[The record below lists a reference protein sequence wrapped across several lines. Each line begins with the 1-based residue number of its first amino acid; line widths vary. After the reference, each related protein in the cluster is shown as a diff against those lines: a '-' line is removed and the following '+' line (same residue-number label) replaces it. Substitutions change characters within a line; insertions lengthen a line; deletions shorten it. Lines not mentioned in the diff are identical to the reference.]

1 MIRSKSR
8 KGWIGASD
16 TAMVMGNWNTD
27 TFRKWWLVK
36 LGLATNEFK
45 SRQMAAGTAYEHKIL
60 HAVGITKT
68 DRQIRCRRLRLRVN
82 LDGETRE
89 EISEVKTHGKPV
101 FKISKAYWQQSQV
114 EMFAARKKLR
124 IVAYRM
130 TEAEYANFFLPID
143 LDRVTLHT
151 IEFDVAW
158 IEDAY
163 LPRLIY
169 LAYCF
174 RKGKMPDACEI
185 EGYVNRVG
193 KPKADRF
200 FRDRWRL
207 FRRV

>member
-1 MIRSKSR
+1 MIKSKSR
-8 KGWIGASD
+8 KGWFGASD
-16 TAMVMGNWNTD
+16 TAMIMGNWNTD

-36 LGLATNEFK
+36 LGLATNEFT
-45 SRQMAAGTAYEHKIL
+45 SRQMAAGTAYEHRIL
-60 HAVGITKT
+60 HAVGVFDT

-82 LDGETRE
+82 LDGELPE

-101 FKISKAYWQQSQV
+101 FKVTMAYWMQAQV

-130 TEAEYANFFLPID
+130 TDAEYINFFLPID
-143 LDRVTLHT
+143 YTRLSHHY
-151 IEFDVAW
+151 IEYDPVW

-163 LPRLIY
+163 LPRLVY
-169 LAYCF
+169 LAYCL

>member
-1 MIRSKSR
+1 MIKSNSR

-16 TAMVMGNWNTD
+16 TAMVMGNWKTP

-36 LGLATNEFK
+36 LGLATSDFT

-89 EISEVKTHGKPV
+89 EISEVKTHGNTV
-101 FKISKAYWQQSQV
+101 FKITKAYWQQAQA
-114 EMFAARKKLR
+114 EMFATRKKLR

-130 TEAEYANFFLPID
+130 TEDEYENFFLPID
-143 LDRVTLHT
+143 HDRISYHPITY
-151 IEFDVAW
+151 EKAW

-169 LAYCF
+169 LAYCL